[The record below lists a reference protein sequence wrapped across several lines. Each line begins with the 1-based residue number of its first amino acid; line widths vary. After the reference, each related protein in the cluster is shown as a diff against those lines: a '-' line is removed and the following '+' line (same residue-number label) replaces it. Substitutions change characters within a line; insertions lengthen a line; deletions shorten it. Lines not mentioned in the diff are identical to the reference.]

1 MGEETSI
8 EAESARRA
16 EAIRQGCAAF
26 LIYLALACWFFGRG
40 LIGHFSDRFIGRE
53 ADPSQMIWL
62 MKWWPYAIGH
72 HLNPFL
78 TNYVWAPVGFNF
90 AWMTSIPL
98 VALVA
103 APLTYTIGLIPTYNV
118 LALLSAPSAAC
129 CAFVLCRRL
138 TGSFWPSMLG
148 GFVFGFSS
156 FMLGQTLG
164 HLCLILSFPV
174 PLAAYLI
181 ARRLEGSIATRWFV
195 ALLAMV
201 LTAEFL
207 IDMEMFATASVVG
220 ALGLGIGCWA
230 SSGEVRE
237 RLLGLLA
244 PMAAAF
250 AICAVV
256 VSPYLYYFLFFEGLH
271 QPLWPSEKFCTDL
284 LNFIVPTPLTLAG
297 TIPALARLTASFT
310 GTVMERD
317 GFIALPLIAVAIAWA
332 RRHWKEPLCKVLI
345 VSAVVVSICALGPYL
360 QIGGVPTAPL
370 PWLAIAHLPFLEH
383 AVPDR
388 LMVFPSLAMA
398 VIVALWMVD
407 PESRREMKALAVA
420 STLLLMIPNPSA
432 RFWASTMQT
441 PAFFTDGTAQR
452 YMSRNDVV
460 LTLPWGIQGHSM
472 DWQAECDMCFRNV
485 AGWTGMERFAVR
497 RWPIVNYF
505 GGSRDLPEPELQLGA
520 FLANNGVTAV
530 VVDDS
535 SPRADEWRRL
545 IAETGLRRES
555 VSGVSLY
562 RVNPDDFQDARGI
575 TGLTMESRALQQR
588 FQTLLQ
594 AADSYLTAGYDPKKI
609 SPSDLVERGFLP
621 PTWKKQRDG
630 FYDLLVL
637 PRSDGSVIVGELGS
651 PSALKGLI
659 DRYHQGADQ
668 IFLPYPKVV
677 LGIGPVGLRRLVFNA
692 LLPPASMPTDGE
704 SLRFVAFA
712 FNRSQLRAVI
722 RARGPLPPL
731 THPEHIGL
739 R

>member
-497 RWPIVNYF
+497 RWPVAGYF
-505 GGSRDLPEPELQLGA
+505 LGSPDLPEPELQLKA
-520 FLANNGVTAV
+520 FLANTQTTAIAIDQSDPKAAQWNALISAVAGPPESVDGVSFYRLRPDQFADYRDLTGLQMEQRALDYRFKTLLVATDQYLQAGHPLSELNCERLIDSGLLPATWRRETNHLYDLYVLPFSEGEV
-530 VVDDS
+530 VV
-535 SPRADEWRRL
+535 
-545 IAETGLRRES
+545 
-555 VSGVSLY
+555 
-562 RVNPDDFQDARGI
+562 
-575 TGLTMESRALQQR
+575 
-588 FQTLLQ
+588 
-594 AADSYLTAGYDPKKI
+594 
-609 SPSDLVERGFLP
+609 
-621 PTWKKQRDG
+621 
-630 FYDLLVL
+630 
-637 PRSDGSVIVGELGS
+637 GEVGS
-651 PSALKGLI
+651 PSALAGVVN
-659 DRYHQGADQ
+659 RYGPAGET
-668 IFLPYPKVV
+668 IYLPFPHVIPGGHYHSPWERV
-677 LGIGPVGLRRLVFNA
+677 LKNA
-692 LLPPASMPTDGE
+692 LLPPASMPIDGE
-704 SLRFVAFA
+704 SMEALGIGF
-712 FNRSQLRAVI
+712 SPEQLHKAVSL
-722 RARGPLPPL
+722 ARLQ
-731 THPEHIGL
+731 TAD